1 MNKLIIYTLILY
13 GFGHYLYM
21 YNPLKY
27 LKNISGKKR
36 NQLSIICEVSD
47 EDSEEGTIEC
57 IKENIDVGKNSK
69 DKVLFL
75 LDAYIN
81 EINNNTFN
89 DVLIEAHIDIFSRL
103 LIELKDDKNLDNL
116 VGIYNY
122 ELFLLRRIFLYW
134 KTKCNGD
141 LSKIISPVEE
151 YDTYEQLNL
160 DNVPIST
167 RS

>member
-69 DKVLFL
+69 DK
-75 LDAYIN
+75 
-81 EINNNTFN
+81 
-89 DVLIEAHIDIFSRL
+89 
-103 LIELKDDKNLDNL
+103 
-116 VGIYNY
+116 
-122 ELFLLRRIFLYW
+122 
-134 KTKCNGD
+134 
-141 LSKIISPVEE
+141 
-151 YDTYEQLNL
+151 
-160 DNVPIST
+160 
-167 RS
+167 